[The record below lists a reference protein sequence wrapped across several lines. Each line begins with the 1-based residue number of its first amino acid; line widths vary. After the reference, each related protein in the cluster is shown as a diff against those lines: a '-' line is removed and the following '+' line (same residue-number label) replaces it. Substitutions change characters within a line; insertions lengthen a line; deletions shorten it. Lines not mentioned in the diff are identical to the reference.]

1 MTKTSVIIAAAFCA
15 ALTIPVGAR
24 AQDLS
29 CRAET
34 AGQTLCQQSRLCQ
47 CQYFAGGALTDS
59 SAGFRWDCAAFRP
72 RCEAGS
78 AGPGPGSQQ
87 GGPVGTAA
95 DRRGLDL
102 VAAEGLEPEKR
113 AQPDAG
119 WLQPDAP
126 LFQVETAPE
135 VDAEDPVVFDLI
147 AAEGLGPV
155 PVPADTPVRETSAT
169 GAIVLAALNR
179 WAQALW
185 SAPRPERR
193 ISKAPVPRLGDR
205 FVQQAAQ
212 AEQTRVRLE
221 VKIAA
226 LKDTLGQERQRISDL
241 EDQRR
246 DLELNGA
253 RLARQL
259 REMGEIQQAALDRL
273 ADHASLEIAVFEQTV
288 AMAGLDVAALLAE
301 DRVDDLEAGQ
311 GGPFIPE
318 QYLVAPDPV
327 EAAAASLSV
336 LDDRVARW
344 ERLQELLQ
352 SLPLAAPLEQYRISS
367 AFGPRKDPVNGRRSR
382 HLGLDFR
389 AKLGTP
395 VLSTAPGQV
404 VFAAWKGRYGRL
416 VEIDHGHGIR
426 TRYAHL
432 HKVLVK
438 PGQVVGHRESIGLL
452 GSSGRSTGPH
462 VHYEVLVNGKQH
474 DPMNFLKAGI
484 HAFKTAGRDDELLGE
499 NKDP

>member
-1 MTKTSVIIAAAFCA
+1 MTKISVIVAAAFCA
-15 ALTIPVGAR
+15 ALTVPVGAR
-24 AQDLS
+24 AQEAS

-34 AGQTLCQQSRLCQ
+34 AGHLLCQQSRLCK

-59 SAGFRWDCAAFRP
+59 SAGYRWDCAAFRP
-72 RCEAGS
+72 RCETSAEPS
-78 AGPGPGSQQ
+78 AGLGLESQQ
-87 GGPVGTAA
+87 SVPVGTSE
-95 DRRGLDL
+95 DRQGSALDL
-102 VAAEGLEPEKR
+102 VAAEGLTPDQN
-113 AQPDAG
+113 AQRNAG
-119 WLQPDAP
+119 WLQSDEP
-126 LFQVETAPE
+126 LSEVE
-135 VDAEDPVVFDLI
+135 AEAPVVFDLI

-155 PVPADTPVRETSAT
+155 PVAADTPVREKPGT
-169 GAIVLAALNR
+169 GAVVLAALTR

-185 SAPRPERR
+185 SAPQPERR

-221 VKIAA
+221 MKIAA
-226 LKDTLGQERQRISDL
+226 LKDTLGQERQRIADL
-241 EDQRR
+241 EGQRR

-259 REMGEIQQAALDRL
+259 MEMGEIQQAALDRL

-288 AMAGLDVAALLAE
+288 AMAGLDVAALLGE
-301 DRVDDLEAGQ
+301 DRVDDLEVGQ

-318 QYLVAPDPV
+318 QYLAAPDPV

-344 ERLQELLQ
+344 ERLQELLRG
-352 SLPLAAPLEQYRISS
+352 LPLAAPLEQYRISS
-367 AFGPRKDPVNGRRSR
+367 GFGPRKDPVNGRRSR

-395 VLSTAPGQV
+395 VLSTAPGEV

-462 VHYEVLVNGKQH
+462 VHYEVLVNGKQY

-484 HAFKTAGRDDELLGE
+484 HAFKTAGREDELLGE